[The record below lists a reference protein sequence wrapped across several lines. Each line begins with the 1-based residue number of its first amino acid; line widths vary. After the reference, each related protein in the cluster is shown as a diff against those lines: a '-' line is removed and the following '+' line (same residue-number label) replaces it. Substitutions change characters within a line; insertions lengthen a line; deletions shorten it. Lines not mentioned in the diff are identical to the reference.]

1 MGGKPKRHRERR
13 PVARTP
19 KREASEVAG
28 RGLVVAQQLMIAK
41 ANGDD
46 QRLLQLVNGAGH
58 AELAWA
64 SAYLAGGVWGAAV
77 AAHGDEE
84 TARRAIIAVASDPT
98 DVTMTQVA
106 VIVHEAMRDIT

>member
-28 RGLVVAQQLMIAK
+28 RGLAVAQQLMIAK

-58 AELAWA
+58 AELAWT
-64 SAYLAGGVWGAAV
+64 SAYLASAVWFAAV

-84 TARRAIIAVASDPT
+84 TARRALIALANDPT
-98 DVTMTQVA
+98 DITLTQIA
-106 VIVHEAMRDIT
+106 VIIHEAARDIT